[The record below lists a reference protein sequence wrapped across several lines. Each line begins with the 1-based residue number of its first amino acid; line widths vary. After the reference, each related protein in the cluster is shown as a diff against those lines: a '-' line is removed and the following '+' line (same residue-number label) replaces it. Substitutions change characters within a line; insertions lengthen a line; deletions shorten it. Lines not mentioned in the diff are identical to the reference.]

1 MTWYDRLP
9 IRHSG
14 RAWSANENLVQLGR
28 RCFDGILTPAELQV
42 LSATTRSLELPSPE
56 PNAPHPEGHYKENT
70 PRPEVRAAFLCW
82 LVTNLEARPHIHAK
96 GLRIYSSTITGDLD
110 LSKQLQIPN
119 LDFRRCTVT
128 GRIVLEGSE
137 IRSINI
143 TDCCISKGMEADCLL
158 VHGPVV
164 LNRTNSEGEIS
175 LNNATIESNM
185 ECQGANLT
193 AEGDALSLNGTTIK
207 GDLSCDKDFVCH
219 GEITLLRAHIE
230 GSAAFS
236 GAKLMSNRDA
246 LTLDKVTIGGNLLLN
261 GKLKCDG
268 SIRLP
273 NCHIKGDLNFMGAEV
288 HAVLCYNMDLSGD
301 LMWHGI
307 QKTPETDLDLRRARV
322 KTLRDDEASWPADGK
337 LNLDN
342 LVYDDLVLHK
352 IPTQDEVDEGKFTQP
367 LTLDADRRIAWLK
380 LQPAKN
386 RLRPQPWVQ
395 LSRFLESTNNKTR
408 AKHVFYEFRCLEAR
422 ERWWLR
428 RRAMMAFAWLEE
440 APARIVRFIVPT
452 LLLSWLIFAG
462 ASPDLSGAMITTA
475 RDKDGQ
481 PLAGI
486 ALARYPRFQPLIYTL
501 ENAVP
506 LVRLGIDDKWAPDPS
521 HVGKALFPQYT
532 WLNWLGWFNSY
543 GFLTA
548 WRWLIIL
555 LGWFYAAVLSA
566 AITSRFKP

>member
-1 MTWYDRLP
+1 
-9 IRHSG
+9 
-14 RAWSANENLVQLGR
+14 V
-28 RCFDGILTPAELQV
+28 
-42 LSATTRSLELPSPE
+42 
-56 PNAPHPEGHYKENT
+56 
-70 PRPEVRAAFLCW
+70 
-82 LVTNLEARPHIHAK
+82 
-96 GLRIYSSTITGDLD
+96 
-110 LSKQLQIPN
+110 
-119 LDFRRCTVT
+119 
-128 GRIVLEGSE
+128 
-137 IRSINI
+137 
-143 TDCCISKGMEADCLL
+143 EADGLL

-175 LNNATIESNM
+175 LSNATIENNL
-185 ECQGANLT
+185 ECQGAKIT
-193 AEGDALSLNGTTIK
+193 AEGDALSLDGATIK
-207 GDLSCDKDFVCH
+207 GDLSCDKDFVCR
-219 GEITLLRAHIE
+219 GEVTLLRAHIE

-236 GAKLMSNRDA
+236 GAKLMGKKDA

-288 HAVLCYNMDLSGD
+288 HAVLCYNMELSGD

-337 LNLDN
+337 MNLDN
-342 LVYDDLVLHK
+342 FVYDDLILHNN
-352 IPTQDEVDEGKFTQP
+352 PTQEEVDQGTFTQP
-367 LTLDADRRIAWLK
+367 LPLEVDRRIAWLK
-380 LQPAKN
+380 LQPDES
-386 RLRPQPWVQ
+386 RLHPQPWVQ
-395 LSRFLESTNNKTR
+395 LSRFLESTNNKSD
-408 AKHVFYEFRCLEAR
+408 AKHALYEFRRLQAC
-422 ERWWLR
+422 ERWWLM
-428 RRAMMAFAWLEE
+428 RRAMIAFAWLEE
-440 APARIVRFIVPT
+440 APARIVRFIIPT
-452 LLLSWLIFAG
+452 LLLGWLIFAG

-506 LVRLGIDDKWAPDPS
+506 LVRLGIDDKWVPDPS
-521 HVGKALFPQYT
+521 HVGKALFPKYT

-548 WRWLIIL
+548 YRWLIIL

-566 AITSRFKP
+566 ALTSRFKP